1 MFKRFFAWLRRLFR
15 RREKPEVIEEEII
28 TTTETPSEET
38 VQIEEYSP
46 DIFSLEE
53 DIELYEEEKDLES
66 QVRELKKDKEIAA
79 STSDILEQIDTSKD
93 IFATLGADDFWNA
106 TGYCEAVREKFASAQ
121 ATKDE
126 ELQLKY
132 YWRTHKMYIRS
143 VEAYR
148 DAIAKSDMLRA
159 RVMLLNIRL
168 LYDVLMDMHRGNP
181 QNIPK
186 PQTLDVEMRKEYVK
200 DVLVE
205 ILEQSPLPMSVK
217 EILAE
222 VKKGEQKYVLE
233 LLTEESIKFY
243 LESLV
248 GDGFVKEIQR
258 VIEVAPPLLP
268 NVSEDLRAKMPQI
281 IFEFA
286 YKIGSKM
293 YRREDI
299 GREELSTLFPPEI
312 YKGLQE
318 RGFYRIEDVQGKL
331 KQLEEILLNELH
343 YEPDMTTI
351 SIGILS
357 ERLGRLDSQ
366 PQEQIEKSL
375 VAKRLRLQKQ
385 EQERLD
391 KIAQPTAAPKK
402 TEKKE
407 EKTEKFLKILH
418 QDIIN
423 SPIPRPYQLEAYY
436 MFKGDNYNA
445 SVIDSPTGSG
455 KTLMGM
461 MCIQDWLRTLRPNE
475 SILVLVPTQNYQS
488 QWVDSICFNE
498 IGLQISPNFVFSG
511 TISQLENFIS
521 KTREIPP
528 IIILT
533 YTSLAQVLGA
543 KTKKEKELKQL
554 INWLGIRSV
563 IFDEA
568 HKIVEQEGSA
578 TFEVAKRLVKLYKGA
593 HIENLIGFSGT
604 AKAYEK
610 AFKKLGMKLI
620 YIVPEKELVL
630 HGFVA
635 PIAELGVTFAYS
647 GRERAIRDLHNE
659 IKANMKEI
667 WSYFGY
673 NNLRREFQKIPLNE
687 RLFICKEL
695 LGMYQSYRN
704 ELATEKL
711 KAKFADWAPKK
722 DKGPLTLADVNLV
735 QAVQIYNGWSDISL
749 AANAV
754 HKNAAR
760 EVVNETEKLVLHLEQ
775 LIRIPSLKKMISAE
789 KYGTRMP
796 KRTTIYNIRKQYKD
810 RREVV
815 KKVREIMC
823 STMVGIYRALDVWAR
838 TKIGEGR
845 VGTLQSIINA
855 EEEIRD
861 VKGVVIFD
869 SGRTIKIESDSG
881 IGSPGFSGV
890 GGSFAQ
896 SLGTDIIKYNPIA
909 VQSSEMYISY
919 NPTLE
924 KPLHVMM
931 ADFIRNEIII
941 DKLTERLFLELIYE
955 LPFQEQLSNFIYLTF
970 RELMIEYVTS
980 LKKVYRARYGEFT
993 KKVFEPL
1000 KEFIEEM
1007 VILDADLNL
1016 AINLLKDRITNPSVR
1031 INNIIQKLYDYASIA
1046 RKIEFAK
1053 KGTLETANGELQEY
1067 YYLKMPSG
1075 RQKQLIYDLVSDF
1088 LDAEELPIQLVFVSS
1103 WARTGWDV
1111 RTPDILIDATATRDV
1126 TAWQQ
1131 LRGRAMRAL
1140 ESWTIDCYRT
1150 ISVLLGKKT
1159 SADKIIQRL
1168 PMNMQENFKKIR
1180 EDFAPKENLNPK
1192 MIELLQKSIDD
1203 AKIPPEEKVKLKS
1216 KIQSG
1221 EISKLS
1227 TTERMKLIIYL
1238 MLSKNKVAHI
1248 FEMVKAS
1255 GSTKQVEYDKQTG
1268 QWRRKAS
1275 IAKKHRGEPILPVPG
1290 AERRRGKY
1298 VAPLIY
1304 SEDPTVDT
1312 PSEIRDTL
1320 KNLLTGLDEELLD
1333 DWVLNLIEDNQ
1344 SKKVAA
1350 VNKLTGKDEQ
1360 AAGKQSTEEE
1370 EEIGMSQIEIDGV
1383 TEEVLKEFLNDIDS
1397 IEF

>member
-1 MFKRFFAWLRRLFR
+1 MFKKFFAWLKRLFR
-15 RREKPEVIEEEII
+15 RKKAPEIIEEEQQA
-28 TTTETPSEET
+28 TPLETPIEDT

-46 DIFSLEE
+46 DIFGLEE
-53 DIELYEEEKDLES
+53 DKELYEEEKDLES
-66 QVRELKKDKEIAA
+66 QVRELKREKETVAN
-79 STSDILEQIDTSKD
+79 TSELLEQIHSTED
-93 IFATLGADDFWNA
+93 IFTTLGADDFWNA
-106 TGYCEAVREKFASAQ
+106 TGYCEAVREKFTSAIDN
-121 ATKDE
+121 KDE

-168 LYDVLMDMHRGNP
+168 LYDTLMEMHRAKP
-181 QNIPK
+181 RNIPK

-200 DVLVE
+200 DVLIE
-205 ILEQSPLPMSVK
+205 ILENNPLPMSVK
-217 EILAE
+217 EILTE
-222 VKKGEQKYVLE
+222 VKRGEQKYVLE

-248 GDGFVKEIQR
+248 ADGFVAEVQR
-258 VIEVAPPLLP
+258 VIEVTPPSLP
-268 NVSEDLRAKMPQI
+268 NISEELRAKIPPI
-281 IFEFA
+281 IFELV
-286 YKIGSKM
+286 YKIGTKM

-318 RGFYRIEDVQGKL
+318 KGFYRIEDVQGRL
-331 KQLEEILLNELH
+331 KELENILLNELH
-343 YEPDMTTI
+343 YEPDMATI

-357 ERLGRLDSQ
+357 ERLGR
-366 PQEQIEKSL
+366 IETKPVKTGERSL
-375 VAKRLRLQKQ
+375 VAKRLRTQKEKELMEQPKQPVIEEPLQ
-385 EQERLD
+385 EQ
-391 KIAQPTAAPKK
+391 KK
-402 TEKKE
+402 KSD
-407 EKTEKFLKILH
+407 FLKIPH

-445 SVIDSPTGSG
+445 SIIDSPTGSG

-461 MCIQDWLRTLRPNE
+461 MCIQDWLRTLQKNE

-498 IGLQISPNFVFSG
+498 IGLQISPTFVFSG
-511 TISQLENFIS
+511 TISQLETFIS

-533 YTSLAQVLGA
+533 YTSLAQILGA
-543 KTKKEKELKQL
+543 KTKKERELKQL

-568 HKIVEQEGSA
+568 HKIVEQENSA

-659 IKANMKEI
+659 IKANMKEM

-673 NNLRREFQKIPLNE
+673 NNLRKEFQKIPLNE

-711 KAKFADWAPKK
+711 KAKFAEWAPRK

-735 QAVQIYNGWSDISL
+735 QTVQIYNSWSDISL
-749 AANAV
+749 AANSI

-760 EVVNETEKLVLHLEQ
+760 EVVQETEKLVMHLEQ
-775 LIRIPSLKKMISAE
+775 LIRIPSLKKMISSE

-815 KKVREIMC
+815 KKVRDIMC

-845 VGTLQSIINA
+845 VGTLQSIISA
-855 EEEIRD
+855 EEQIRD

-869 SGRTIKIESDSG
+869 SGRTIKIEDESG

-909 VQSSEMYISY
+909 VQSSEMYISF

-941 DKLTERLFLELIYE
+941 DKLTERLFMELIYE

-970 RELMIEYVTS
+970 RELMVEYVTS

-1000 KEFIEEM
+1000 KEFIDEM
-1007 VILDADLNL
+1007 VILDTDLNL
-1016 AINLLKDRITNPSVR
+1016 AVNLLKDRITNPSVR
-1031 INNIIQKLYDYASIA
+1031 VNNIIQKLYDYASIA

-1053 KGTLETANGELQEY
+1053 KGTLETATGELQEY

-1088 LDAEELPIQLVFVSS
+1088 LDSEELPIQLVFVSS

-1159 SADKIIQRL
+1159 NADKIMQRL
-1168 PMNMQENFKKIR
+1168 PVEMQENFKKIQ
-1180 EDFAPKENLNPK
+1180 EDFAPTENLTPQ
-1192 MIELLQKSIDD
+1192 MIELLQNSIDD
-1203 AKIPPEEKVKLKS
+1203 ARIPPEEKLKLKT

-1221 EISKLS
+1221 NINKLS
-1227 TTERMKLIIYL
+1227 TTERMKLVIYL

-1268 QWRRKAS
+1268 QWRRKAA

-1304 SEDPTVDT
+1304 SQDPTIDT
-1312 PSEIRDTL
+1312 PSEVRDTL

-1333 DWVLNLIEDNQ
+1333 DWVLNLIERRE
-1344 SKKVAA
+1344 KKATTVTNRTDQKERQGGQIEASMQ
-1350 VNKLTGKDEQ
+1350 GEQ
-1360 AAGKQSTEEE
+1360 Q
-1370 EEIGMSQIEIDGV
+1370 ISQLEIDGV
-1383 TEEVLKEFLNDIDS
+1383 TEEALKEFLNEIDS